1 MNLTNPVKGERG
13 SGEEM
18 DATKDKGFIWS
29 NETITGRSE
38 QQDLRQETKK
48 SS

>member
-1 MNLTNPVKGERG
+1 
-13 SGEEM
+13 M

-38 QQDLRQETKK
+38 QQDLRQERKK
-48 SS
+48 KFLKIVWISPMFQSK